1 VPQRVL
7 FGVSADDIGA
17 QQAPLGDGKGHFDA
31 YLARILAFE
40 DPDAKAMQFNAA
52 ELMNFVNVLRELAKQ
67 AAAVTGLPPQYLSSA
82 SDNPASAEAIRASE
96 SRLVKN
102 AEGKSRVFGSAWE
115 QAMRVA
121 WMVMNPDEELPDE
134 YHRMETH
141 WRDPAT
147 PTFASKADA
156 VVKLYANGTG
166 IVPLRQA
173 RIDLGYTLSQIDRM
187 EQWDSEQN
195 PFNAMSPTLVTGYD
209 TAV

>member
-1 VPQRVL
+1 
-7 FGVSADDIGA
+7 
-17 QQAPLGDGKGHFDA
+17 
-31 YLARILAFE
+31 
-40 DPDAKAMQFNAA
+40 
-52 ELMNFVNVLRELAKQ
+52 
-67 AAAVTGLPPQYLSSA
+67 
-82 SDNPASAEAIRASE
+82 
-96 SRLVKN
+96 
-102 AEGKSRVFGSAWE
+102 
-115 QAMRVA
+115 
-121 WMVMNPDEELPDE
+121 MVMNPDEELPDE